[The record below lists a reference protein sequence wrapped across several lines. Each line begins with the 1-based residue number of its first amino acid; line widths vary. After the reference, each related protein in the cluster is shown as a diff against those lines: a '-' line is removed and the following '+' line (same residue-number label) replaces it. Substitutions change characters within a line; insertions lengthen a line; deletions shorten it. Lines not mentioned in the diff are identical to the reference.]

1 MPACLQC
8 TAEFA
13 APPARRGKVQV
24 YCSRPC
30 QTKAAN
36 ARRAPTRAGRI
47 IRPTDNGITFP
58 RAGEA
63 LQRLKTP
70 EAMTIPP
77 SVDRSASD
85 RPSAAD
91 RLSFLMDKAHSRVG
105 VTAWEIAEI
114 AKLKNISAW
123 APVSVIIAK
132 EPRK

>member
-8 TAEFA
+8 TAEFP

-36 ARRAPTRAGRI
+36 VRRASTRAGRI
-47 IRPTDNGITFP
+47 NGITYP
-58 RAGEA
+58 HAGEP

-70 EAMTIPP
+70 EAMSIPP

-114 AKLKNISAW
+114 ARARNISAW
-123 APVSVIIAK
+123 APVSKILAR
-132 EPRK
+132 EARK